1 MNKVDDQYL
10 DLVED
15 VLANGSLHP
24 TRAKINGD
32 NVSAYT
38 VFGRQARFK
47 FNGGFPI
54 LTTKKVSFDAL
65 AHELV
70 WFLSGDSNI
79 KYLQD
84 NKIKIWDAWADKDG
98 DLGFGTYGTLWREF
112 PNHREETIRNETYTG
127 LFKEIPVCHNE
138 PIDQIEEL
146 ITNIEK
152 VKKDPTA
159 SCGRRL
165 IVTAWHPYYVDK
177 VGLPPCHC
185 LFQFHVSGKYLSCQL
200 YQRSCDLFLGVPFN
214 ISSYCLLLSVI
225 ARVTNLVPREF
236 VHTYGDLH
244 IYENHVEQLK
254 KQLEKKPL
262 DLPKLWINPELTN
275 INDFKRSDVQLIN
288 YQHQGVLRGEVAV

>member
-1 MNKVDDQYL
+1 MNCVDKQYIEI
-10 DLVED
+10 VKD
-15 VLANGSLHP
+15 VLANGHLVP
-24 TRAKINGD
+24 TRAKINGN

-47 FNGGFPI
+47 LLHSFPI
-54 LTTKKVSFDAL
+54 LTTKKVSFDSI
-65 AHELV
+65 AHEVV

-84 NKIKIWDAWADKDG
+84 NKVKIWDAWADKDG
-98 DLGFGTYGTLWREF
+98 ELGFGTYGTLWRKF
-112 PNHREETIRNETYTG
+112 PNHQTKAFDNYGEGN
-127 LFKEIPVCHNE
+127 FFQEIVFCENQPV
-138 PIDQIEEL
+138 DQIKEL
-146 ITNIEK
+146 INNIEA

-185 LFQFHVSGKYLSCQL
+185 LFQFHVNNKYLSCQL

-214 ISSYCLLLSVI
+214 ITSYCLLLSVI
-225 ARVTNLVPREF
+225 AKITNLVPHEF

-244 IYENHVEQLK
+244 IYENHVEQL
-254 KQLEKKPL
+254 QDQIEREPM
-262 DLPKLWINPELTN
+262 DLPQLWINPELN
-275 INDFKRSDVQLIN
+275 SIDDFVRSDVKLIDYN
-288 YQHQGVLRGEVAV
+288 HRGVLRGEVAV